1 MAAKMNDEK
10 VMKDIFYA
18 GGIDTSQEF
27 KIREVLH
34 RPCTSNEPWFGL
46 RVEGLE
52 RLDQEW
58 RHSGSCSLEAY
69 LYSEDQSLTDELNSL
84 DPWKSKNR
92 SLYEEEEFEDEF
104 LSSDELDV
112 RGGE

>member
-1 MAAKMNDEK
+1 
-10 VMKDIFYA
+10 
-18 GGIDTSQEF
+18 
-27 KIREVLH
+27 
-34 RPCTSNEPWFGL
+34 
-46 RVEGLE
+46 VEGLE